1 MYIHLY
7 NLLSFSISFIYLFIY
22 LIIYLLSNS
31 RWIPFRT
38 KWLWV
43 RLQSLSLNVQI
54 LRVMYSSKMPIL
66 TRAKA
71 QTAAT
76 CPCGFSREEF
86 QQPRRDHMILF
97 FRRKVKKIFLKK
109 KNTWKY
115 DIFFKCSEKKAFSK
129 KLCRS
134 MIVLVLS
141 GKMAKW
147 HFFHPENMI
156 SFSLDG

>member
-1 MYIHLY
+1 M
-7 NLLSFSISFIYLFIY
+7 
-22 LIIYLLSNS
+22 SNS

-76 CPCGFSREEF
+76 CPCGFSRGEF

-97 FRRKVKKIFLKK
+97 FRRKVKKDFSQKK
-109 KNTWKY
+109 KIHGNMIFSSNVRKRWPFQKNCAGAWFFLYYLEKWQNGIFSTPKTWYLFLWTDNERWSCSRDTWKY
-115 DIFFKCSEKKAFSK
+115 DT
-129 KLCRS
+129 
-134 MIVLVLS
+134 LS
-141 GKMAKW
+141 
-147 HFFHPENMI
+147 I
-156 SFSLDG
+156 YV

>member
-7 NLLSFSISFIYLFIY
+7 NLLSFLISFIY

-54 LRVMYSSKMPIL
+54 GRVMYSSKMPIL

-76 CPCGFSREEF
+76 CPCGFSRGEF

-97 FRRKVKKIFLKK
+97 FRRKVKKDFSQKK
-109 KNTWKY
+109 K
-115 DIFFKCSEKKAFSK
+115 IH
-129 KLCRS
+129 
-134 MIVLVLS
+134 
-141 GKMAKW
+141 G
-147 HFFHPENMI
+147 NMI
-156 SFSLDG
+156 FSSNVRKRWPFQKNCAGA